1 MWWFLVLLGLL
12 IALAGL
18 AVIALGVSIF
28 VSTFGN
34 TLITTGAV
42 AASGGFVIMAMGLVL
57 RQLER
62 LSNRL
67 DATLGRVSALAGAVP
82 AERVRDE
89 PSPTLSRTPA
99 PASASLDF
107 PSAPRRDEPGE
118 ELPAQSDEMKETSS
132 PVPELPHRREAL
144 RAPSLESPDAAT
156 LDTPPLPPPLRSEP
170 ALRAERDLLPDRS
183 PRAERSQWAERETQP
198 STLNDAPQRAPRALE
213 PPPLRLSSE
222 PTPTDQEEPRIL
234 KSGIVGGM
242 AYTLYSDGS
251 IQAELPDGIVR
262 FDSLHELR
270 DHVARTQGR

>member
-67 DATLGRVSALAGAVP
+67 DFTLGRVSSLAGMVP
-82 AERVRDE
+82 AERARDE
-89 PSPTLSRTPA
+89 MPPAISKTTPPTSPSLEFPA
-99 PASASLDF
+99 V
-107 PSAPRRDEPGE
+107 PRRDEQGDDPSPQPVELKEASSPISDTPRRRE
-118 ELPAQSDEMKETSS
+118 ELRAQ
-132 PVPELPHRREAL
+132 P
-144 RAPSLESPDAAT
+144 LESQDSPKF
-156 LDTPPLPPPLRSEP
+156 DTSPLPPPLRSEP
-170 ALRAERDLLPDRS
+170 ALRAERDLQPDRN
-183 PRAERSQWAERETQP
+183 PRAERNQWAEREVPEAATME
-198 STLNDAPQRAPRALE
+198 APQRMPRALE

-222 PTPTDQEEPRIL
+222 PTRDEQEEPRIL

-251 IQAELPDGIVR
+251 IQAELPDGVVR

>member
-18 AVIALGVSIF
+18 AVIALGISIF

-62 LSNRL
+62 LTNRL
-67 DATLGRVSALAGAVP
+67 DITLGGVSSLPGTIA
-82 AERVRDE
+82 AERERDE
-89 PSPTLSRTPA
+89 TSLPVSK
-99 PASASLDF
+99 PASPVSPSLDF
-107 PSAPRRDEPGE
+107 PTAPRRDAE
-118 ELPAQSDEMKETSS
+118 EEKGVAPSPEVKEAPA
-132 PVPELPHRREAL
+132 PELPRRREGS
-144 RAPSLESPDAAT
+144 RAPMVESQNPPSLGT
-156 LDTPPLPPPLRSEP
+156 TPLPPPLRNEP
-170 ALRAERDLLPDRS
+170 ALRAERDFQSERTPPVERS
-183 PRAERSQWAERETQP
+183 PVAERESSEERGSEP
-198 STLNDAPQRAPRALE
+198 SPRMPRSME
-213 PPPLRLSSE
+213 PPPLRISGESSRDE
-222 PTPTDQEEPRIL
+222 QEEPRIL

-262 FDSLHELR
+262 FDSLNELR